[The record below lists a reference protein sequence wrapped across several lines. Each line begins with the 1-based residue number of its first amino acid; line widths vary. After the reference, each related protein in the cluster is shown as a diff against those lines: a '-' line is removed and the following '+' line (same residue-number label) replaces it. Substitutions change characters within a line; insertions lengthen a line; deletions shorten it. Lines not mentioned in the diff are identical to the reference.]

1 MPSLRQA
8 LRKHIDRI
16 KWNINNFW
24 NNKLANPYSP
34 QDKKAMYDFVP
45 SIWNLFVQYLE
56 VKAIGERF
64 EQILVKIGEQKLSL
78 IGVLVI
84 AVVCIALL

>member
-8 LRKHIDRI
+8 LRKHIDRV
-16 KWNINNFW
+16 KWNIKNFW

-34 QDKKAMYDFVP
+34 QDKIAMQDFIP
-45 SIWNLFVQYLE
+45 SIWNLFVQYFE
-56 VKAIGERF
+56 VKAIGEKF
-64 EQILVKIGEQKLSL
+64 EQILVKNGEQKLTL

-84 AVVCIALL
+84 AVVCIVLL